1 MFLQYYGMREHPF
14 GVTPNPHYL
23 YLSPTHRE
31 ALASLVYNIEAC
43 RGFMALIAKP
53 GMGKTTL
60 LFELLERLGDSART
74 VFLFHTQCDSREFFH
89 YLLCDMGIDSKG
101 HDLAQMHDQLNQV
114 LLAEA
119 RAGRRFVLIVDEAQ
133 NLADSVLET
142 VRLLSDFE
150 TPRAKL
156 MQIILAGQPK
166 LSEKLA
172 LPSLAQLR
180 QRISLLARL
189 EPFSHEETRAYVD
202 HRLKVAGYGG
212 PALFTPEA
220 MEIIAARAKG
230 IPRDINNICFNA
242 LSLGFALQKKKIDSA
257 IVHEVLDDLDLST
270 LIEDAS
276 AVSKVPAE
284 QQGRRAEGT
293 GVVTGQDPAPI
304 HRDVQPAGQAV
315 RKVAQLVERGA
326 ENSSAYRSKRSA
338 DDRRPALR
346 VAVLATTVF
355 LAACVLVFLVERA
368 KVDEHLPLPQTVS
381 ASNSTRPSLTVPSEG
396 RTADDSSSESGEP
409 AGEKRPAPNTATVP
423 DQLPFVQKVT
433 PLGSKLA
440 GERSTAEAGLGTAVP
455 VPQTRKVVKD
465 PLRGNTVRR
474 RQLQDEATPHKAVVE
489 RLQVRTVPP
498 EVPVNQPELSSSL
511 QLQNESV
518 SGPDSAEGTATVAA
532 PASVKRVRVGSQAQ
546 AAKLVFQPKPEYP
559 ALARTSR
566 VQGTV
571 RLEAVIANDGTVEKL
586 RVLSGHPLLVE
597 AAEAAVERWRYQ
609 PTVLNGSPIEVV
621 TEVDVDFTF

>member
-1 MFLQYYGMREHPF
+1 MFIQYYGMREHPF

-74 VFLFHTQCDSREFFH
+74 VFLFHTQCNSREFFH

-114 LLAEA
+114 LVAEA

-166 LSEKLA
+166 LAEKLA

-180 QRISLLARL
+180 QRISLFAGL

-202 HRLKVAGYGG
+202 HRLKVAGYAG

-220 MEIIAARAKG
+220 MEIIAAHGKG

-257 IVHEVLDDLDLST
+257 IVHEVLDDLDLSP
-270 LIEDAS
+270 LIEEPS
-276 AVSKVPAE
+276 VVSKAPAE
-284 QQGRRAEGT
+284 QQGRRAEGI

-315 RKVAQLVERGA
+315 RKVAQLVERGV
-326 ENSSAYRSKRSA
+326 ENGSAYRSKRSA
-338 DDRRPALR
+338 DDGRPALR

-355 LAACVLVFLVERA
+355 LAACVLVFLLERA

-381 ASNSTRPSLTVPSEG
+381 ASNSTVPREG
-396 RTADDSSSESGEP
+396 RTADGSSSESGEP
-409 AGEKRPAPNTATVP
+409 ASEKRPAPNTATVP
-423 DQLPFVQKVT
+423 DPLPVVQKVT
-433 PLGSKLA
+433 PRGSKSA

-455 VPQTRKVVKD
+455 ALPPVPKTRKVVKD

-474 RQLQDEATPHKAVVE
+474 QQLQNAATAHKAVVE

-498 EVPVNQPELSSSL
+498 EVPVIQPELSSSL

-546 AAKLVFQPKPEYP
+546 AAKLAFQPKPEYP

-571 RLEAVIANDGTVEKL
+571 RLEVVVANDGTVEKL